1 MPPPVL
7 DKFGRIVDEQLQDY
21 WPARTGVAMAL
32 AHLAPLFPMDQLLPL
47 FHFFVPK
54 GLGDRSAEVRSQMRQ
69 AALAA
74 INVHGKVRRIMNSI
88 IYSVKICTG
97 IVHCLDSYVCDFIL
111 DKRIIFM
118 HLHQT
123 LLNILM
129 KKTHSPETCSPKQRT
144 FIH

>member
-88 IYSVKICTG
+88 IYSVKTCTD
-97 IVHCLDSYVCDFIL
+97 IVHCLDSYVCYFIL
-111 DKRIIFM
+111 DKLIIFM

-123 LLNILM
+123 LLTILLE
-129 KKTHSPETCSPKQRT
+129 KSLT
-144 FIH
+144 

>member
-88 IYSVKICTG
+88 IYSVKICTDK
-97 IVHCLDSYVCDFIL
+97 VHCLDSYVCNFIL
-111 DKRIIFM
+111 
-118 HLHQT
+118 
-123 LLNILM
+123 N
-129 KKTHSPETCSPKQRT
+129 
-144 FIH
+144 